1 MTRDAVG
8 ALVVVAGALAVMAG
22 ARCLPALQNPLC
34 WVISR
39 VRVAYPPYIPVV
51 LGDIAG
57 TRCLPALHPG
67 RVGDAA
73 GAAALTR
80 RQASQSASR
89 AVTQYP
95 IVFFFSN
102 ISLAVSGR

>member
-1 MTRDAVG
+1 MASGRVTRDAVG
-8 ALVVVAGALAVMAG
+8 ACVADALAVMAG
-22 ARCLPALQNPLC
+22 ARCLPALH
-34 WVISR
+34 SGR
-39 VRVAYPPYIPVV
+39 V
-51 LGDIAG
+51 GDAAG
-57 TRCLPALHPG
+57 AAAVMAGARCLPALHPC